1 MDDVTNS
8 EYAENIFK
16 ECIDI
21 QEKKFNGE
29 VTEKFLQIKE
39 EFVKF
44 YLKQEKYD
52 VRFFVIFSK

>member
-21 QEKKFNGE
+21 QEKKINGE

-52 VRFFVIFSK
+52 VSIFSKFN